1 MKFKTL
7 MSSVAFA
14 ATAFAG
20 VAHAG
25 AVMVDNA
32 WVRPTVKGQ
41 LATGAFMTITAKE
54 GARLVG
60 VSSPVAG
67 VSQVHE
73 MTMDAGVMKMGELK
87 GGLDLPAGQTVELKA
102 GGYHLML
109 MDLKSTL
116 VTGTNVPLT
125 LVFKDAK
132 GVQSKVEL
140 TAPVVA
146 SAPAGMAP
154 GKAVPMDHSMHGNMP
169 AKKAP

>member
-7 MSSVAFA
+7 MSSAAFA
-14 ATAFAG
+14 ATAFACA
-20 VAHAG
+20 AHAG
-25 AVMVDNA
+25 AVQIDNA
-32 WVRPTVKGQ
+32 WVRATVKGQ

-73 MTMDAGVMKMGELK
+73 MTMDAGVMKMGEVK
-87 GGLDLPAGQTVELKA
+87 GGLDLPAGKPVALKS

-116 VTGTNVPLT
+116 LTGTNVPLS

-132 GVQSKVEL
+132 GVESKVEL
-140 TAPVVA
+140 TVPVAAV
-146 SAPAGMAP
+146 APAGMAH
-154 GKAVPMDHSMHGNMP
+154 GQAAPMDHSMHGNMP

>member
-7 MSSVAFA
+7 MSSVALAAAAFA
-14 ATAFAG
+14 AQAAAIE
-20 VAHAG
+20 VE
-25 AVMVDNA
+25 NA
-32 WVRPTVKGQ
+32 WVRATVKGQ
-41 LATGAFMTITAKE
+41 QATGAFMTLTAKE

-60 VSSPVAG
+60 VSSPAAG

-73 MTMDAGVMKMGELK
+73 MTMDAGVMKMGEVK
-87 GGLDLPAGQTVELKA
+87 GGLDLPAGKAVALKS

-116 VTGTNVPLT
+116 VTGTSVPLI

-132 GVQSKVEL
+132 GVESKVEL
-140 TAPVVA
+140 TVPVAAV
-146 SAPAGMAP
+146 APAGMAR
-154 GKAVPMDHSMHGNMP
+154 GKEAPMDHSMHGNMP

>member
-7 MSSVAFA
+7 MSSVALAAAAFA
-14 ATAFAG
+14 AQADAIE
-20 VAHAG
+20 VE
-25 AVMVDNA
+25 NA
-32 WVRPTVKGQ
+32 WVRATVKGQ
-41 LATGAFMTITAKE
+41 QATGAFMTLTAKE

-60 VSSPVAG
+60 VSSPAAG

-73 MTMDAGVMKMGELK
+73 MTMDAGVMKMGEVK
-87 GGLDLPAGQTVELKA
+87 GGLDLPAGKAVALKS

-116 VTGTNVPLT
+116 VAGTSLPLT

-132 GVQSKVEL
+132 GVESKVEL
-140 TAPVVA
+140 TVPVAAV
-146 SAPAGMAP
+146 APAGMAR
-154 GKAVPMDHSMHGNMP
+154 GKEAPMDHSMHGNMP

>member
-1 MKFKTL
+1 MKFNTL
-7 MSSVAFA
+7 MSSIALA
-14 ATAFAG
+14 AAAFAG
-20 VAHAG
+20 AAHAV
-25 AVMVDNA
+25 AIEVDNA

-41 LATGAFMTITAKE
+41 QATGAFMTLTAKE
-54 GARLVG
+54 DARLVG

-73 MTMDAGVMKMGELK
+73 MTMAAGIMKMGEIK
-87 GGLDLPAGQTVELKA
+87 GGLELPAGKPVALKS

-116 VTGTNVPLT
+116 INGTNVPLT

-132 GVQSKVEL
+132 GVESKVEL
-140 TAPVVA
+140 TVPVAAVAP
-146 SAPAGMAP
+146 SGMVL
-154 GKAVPMDHSMHGNMP
+154 GKEAPMDHSMHGNMP

>member
-7 MSSVAFA
+7 MSSVALA
-14 ATAFAG
+14 AAAFTCA
-20 VAHAG
+20 AHA
-25 AVMVDNA
+25 AAIEVDNA
-32 WVRPTVKGQ
+32 WVRATVKGQ
-41 LATGAFMTITAKE
+41 QATGAFMTLTAKE

-60 VSSPVAG
+60 ASSPVAG

-73 MTMDAGVMKMGELK
+73 MTMDAGVMKMGEVK
-87 GGLDLPAGQTVELKA
+87 GGLDLPAGKAVALKS

-116 VTGTNVPLT
+116 VTGTSVPLT

-132 GVQSKVEL
+132 GVESKVEL
-140 TAPVVA
+140 TVPVTTV
-146 SAPAGMAP
+146 APAGTAH
-154 GKAVPMDHSMHGNMP
+154 GKEAPMDHSMHGNMP